1 MHETLQQHTLH
12 PHARFVTNVYFAPN
26 VINPFYKVKL
36 DHPIFNWIILSCFV
50 QSNDANE
57 QNQYTHR
64 RMSDPSESFG
74 SFVRGG
80 IRRLSMKKSRSET
93 EDVNTGIENC
103 QEVEATTLQSGKTG
117 RIS

>member
-1 MHETLQQHTLH
+1 
-12 PHARFVTNVYFAPN
+12 
-26 VINPFYKVKL
+26 
-36 DHPIFNWIILSCFV
+36 
-50 QSNDANE
+50 
-57 QNQYTHR
+57 
-64 RMSDPSESFG
+64 MSDPSESFG

-117 RIS
+117 RISSRDAVSYKYVPNNLLST